1 IDVNVLR
8 GTSGKEVKCNIGYKL
23 IELHVKK
30 ATSLHLMCLICI
42 VLMKTNREGGNCW
55 ASGEYCADE
64 DEQGGRF
71 DLLLPPLCHFP
82 LCQQNSGF
90 DLSGAEISGNF
101 AGGGPA
107 FYSLQK

>member
-1 IDVNVLR
+1 FIDVNVLR

-55 ASGEYCADE
+55 ASMLEGENCADE
-64 DEQGGRF
+64 DEQGGNCWASARGRV
-71 DLLLPPLCHFP
+71 LVLMKM
-82 LCQQNSGF
+82 NREG
-90 DLSGAEISGNF
+90 GNCW
-101 AGGGPA
+101 
-107 FYSLQK
+107 SSMHHLREVSHMC

>member
-1 IDVNVLR
+1 EEVFIDVNVLR
-8 GTSGKEVKCNIGYKL
+8 GTSGKEDCILYLL
-23 IELHVKK
+23 IVPSLCK
-30 ATSLHLMCLICI
+30 ACI
-42 VLMKTNREGGNCW
+42 IN
-55 ASGEYCADE
+55 
-64 DEQGGRF
+64 QF

>member
-1 IDVNVLR
+1 FIDVNVLR

-30 ATSLHLMCLICI
+30 ATIPSLRESTRNRS
-42 VLMKTNREGGNCW
+42 VLMKMNREGGNCW
-55 ASGEYCADE
+55 SSMHHLREGEYCADE
-64 DEQGGRF
+64 DKQGGE
-71 DLLLPPLCHFP
+71 
-82 LCQQNSGF
+82 NSGF

>member
-1 IDVNVLR
+1 FIDVNVLR

-55 ASGEYCADE
+55 ASMLEGENCADE
-64 DEQGGRF
+64 DEQGGN
-71 DLLLPPLCHFP
+71 CW
-82 LCQQNSGF
+82 NSGF